1 MQFDEPTKTYWRVC
15 AGSSHR
21 SPRVCRA
28 FAVRSSPTDGYSFR
42 PPASGSVLRYVTT
55 NPGKVRE
62 AERYLPDG
70 SVERLDF
77 DYPEIQA
84 DELGPIAAQGAR
96 EAYRRA
102 GEPVLV
108 DDAGLFVEGL
118 DGFPG
123 PYSSYVEETLG
134 IERVHEIATDLDDR
148 RAAFRCVLGYCD
160 GDGFAASPD
169 PVDRGDRNAAAAAGP
184 DGDGGGDLDDSGD
197 ERAAA
202 LPVKLFEGYVPG
214 RIVAPR
220 GEGGFGYDPIFE
232 HDGETFAEM
241 DTDRKNTVS
250 HRGRALEKFAEWYAN
265 R

>member
-1 MQFDEPTKTYWRVC
+1 
-15 AGSSHR
+15 
-21 SPRVCRA
+21 
-28 FAVRSSPTDGYSFR
+28 
-42 PPASGSVLRYVTT
+42 VLRYVTT

-84 DELGPIAAQGAR
+84 PELGPIAAQGAR
-96 EAYRRA
+96 EAYRHA

-134 IERVHEIATDLDDR
+134 IERVHEIASDLDDQ

-184 DGDGGGDLDDSGD
+184 ADEKSNPDDGSKSGASD
-197 ERAAA
+197 AGASADA
-202 LPVKLFEGYVPG
+202 LPVKLFEGFVPG
-214 RIVAPR
+214 RIVSPR

-232 HDGETFAEM
+232 HDGETLAEM
-241 DTDRKNTVS
+241 DTDRKNAIS
-250 HRGRALEKFAEWYAN
+250 HRGRALEKFAEWYAS

>member
-1 MQFDEPTKTYWRVC
+1 
-15 AGSSHR
+15 
-21 SPRVCRA
+21 
-28 FAVRSSPTDGYSFR
+28 
-42 PPASGSVLRYVTT
+42 VLRYVTT

-84 DELGPIAAQGAR
+84 AELGPIAAQGAR
-96 EAYRRA
+96 EAYRHA

-108 DDAGLFVEGL
+108 DDAGMFVEGL

-134 IERVHEIATDLDDR
+134 IERVHDIAADLADR

-169 PVDRGDRNAAAAAGP
+169 PVDRGDRDAAAAAAGRTVRV
-184 DGDGGGDLDDSGD
+184 DGTVKTVESSAAMSRHSRSNCSRGTSPAGSSR
-197 ERAAA
+197 RA
-202 LPVKLFEGYVPG
+202 
-214 RIVAPR
+214 
-220 GEGGFGYDPIFE
+220 
-232 HDGETFAEM
+232 
-241 DTDRKNTVS
+241 
-250 HRGRALEKFAEWYAN
+250 GRAGSATTRSSNTTARRLPRWTPTGKTPCRTAVA

>member
-1 MQFDEPTKTYWRVC
+1 M
-15 AGSSHR
+15 
-21 SPRVCRA
+21 
-28 FAVRSSPTDGYSFR
+28 
-42 PPASGSVLRYVTT
+42 TT

-77 DYPEIQA
+77 DYTEIQA

-96 EAYRRA
+96 EAYRHA
-102 GEPVLV
+102 DAPVLV
-108 DDAGLFVEGL
+108 DDAGMFVEGL

-123 PYSSYVEETLG
+123 PYSSYVEDTLG
-134 IERVHEIATDLDDR
+134 VERVHEIAADLDDR

-160 GDGFAASPD
+160 GEGFAASPD
-169 PVDRGDRNAAAAAGP
+169 PVDRGDRDAAAAAGP
-184 DGDGGGDLDDSGD
+184 EGD
-197 ERAAA
+197 ESAGDADDADRADP

-220 GEGGFGYDPIFE
+220 GDGGFGYDPIFE

-241 DTDRKNTVS
+241 NTDRKNAVS
-250 HRGRALEKFAEWYAN
+250 HRGRALEKFAEWYAD